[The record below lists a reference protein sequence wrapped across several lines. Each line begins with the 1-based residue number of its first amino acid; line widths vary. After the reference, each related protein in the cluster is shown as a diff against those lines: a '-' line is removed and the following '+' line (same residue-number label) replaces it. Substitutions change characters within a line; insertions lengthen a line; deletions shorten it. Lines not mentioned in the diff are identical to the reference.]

1 MCDANIDVFPYY
13 QVHFFEALTL
23 VLVFAYFF
31 QTHFHFYL
39 YVDSKKL
46 TYTSLSMNMFSRK
59 PKVNTS
65 QIDENRRKTATK
77 VLDVKKDLKD
87 RLKHLKVYIETND
100 VQELKQ
106 FFDQNYSQI
115 FYIFYESFVN
125 VESMIKQ
132 KLSKTVHQ
140 DLNDVLFVFLVSVW

>member
-1 MCDANIDVFPYY
+1 
-13 QVHFFEALTL
+13 
-23 VLVFAYFF
+23 
-31 QTHFHFYL
+31 
-39 YVDSKKL
+39 
-46 TYTSLSMNMFSRK
+46 MNMFSRK

>member
-1 MCDANIDVFPYY
+1 MTYLHSYLHLLI
-13 QVHFFEALTL
+13 
-23 VLVFAYFF
+23 FF

-39 YVDSKKL
+39 YVHSKKL